1 MTKLITA
8 LIIIA
13 VCYCGYHLFLYWES
27 VKHEEENQQKQAAS
41 LASQGEGLPGL
52 PAQLNESL
60 RAAQRQGH
68 AVMREWLNIYG
79 PSVAARFYP
88 ACADNARPRRLSCS
102 CARVPYAA
110 ARWDRETC
118 SDSKIF
124 REPDLRLQ
132 RSIVRIPSIPGRVF
146 QLQ

>member
-79 PSVAARFYP
+79 PSVQDPRKAWIELDYCVAIARDDP
-88 ACADNARPRRLSCS
+88 SEARRIFKSVKDRTPPSSPVWPRVKLLEKS
-102 CARVPYAA
+102 Y
-110 ARWDRETC
+110 E
-118 SDSKIF
+118 
-124 REPDLRLQ
+124 
-132 RSIVRIPSIPGRVF
+132 
-146 QLQ
+146 